1 MLNKSPRDLE
11 KLAGL
16 GALGAAGGIML
27 AWVGMVFLFRPVSSG
42 GIDGTSHFAVS
53 VATFVVMFWLAV
65 AHAWFG
71 LQLKRGSDS
80 IRG

>member
-1 MLNKSPRDLE
+1 MLNKFPRDLE
-11 KLAGL
+11 KLAGM

-27 AWVGMVFLFRPVSSG
+27 AWLGLVFVLRPVSSG
-42 GIDGTSHFAVS
+42 GIDGTSHFAVAAAS
-53 VATFVVMFWLAV
+53 FAVMAWLAI

-71 LQLKRGSDS
+71 VQLMRGADS

>member
-16 GALGAAGGIML
+16 GALGAAAGIMA
-27 AWVGMVFLFRPVSSG
+27 AWLGLVWILRPVSSG
-42 GIDGTSHFAVS
+42 GIDGTSHFAVAAAS
-53 VATFVVMFWLAV
+53 FVPMAWLAV

-71 LQLKRGSDS
+71 IQLKRGADS